1 AEQLRGVQGAVL
13 SRSSNLYGMLTTDD
27 PFQYLGGLGL
37 AVRHLDGQSP
47 ELYISNLRDADNP
60 RSETAAGFL
69 ARDLRARYFHPGW
82 IKSIQAEGY
91 SGALEVLGT
100 ANNLWGWQVT
110 APETVRS
117 DQWDEFKA
125 VYVDDKLE
133 LDINQWFERH
143 HPQAQAQLIERLLE
157 AARKEYWD
165 TDAQTLQQLAQ
176 RWQDL
181 AERHDVVSDNAKF
194 NEYVEQA
201 ASGFGLAAPVSD
213 SAEAQP
219 SEPDA
224 AAPMQQVQGQKL
236 EKQQAQPQPFD
247 WLPLVALLLI
257 ALALLAGISQQA
269 RRRSH
274 NLRPGT

>member
-1 AEQLRGVQGAVL
+1 
-13 SRSSNLYGMLTTDD
+13 M
-27 PFQYLGGLGL
+27 
-37 AVRHLDGQSP
+37 
-47 ELYISNLRDADNP
+47 
-60 RSETAAGFL
+60 
-69 ARDLRARYFHPGW
+69 
-82 IKSIQAEGY
+82 
-91 SGALEVLGT
+91 
-100 ANNLWGWQVT
+100 
-110 APETVRS
+110 RS

-125 VYVDDKLE
+125 VYVDDR
-133 LDINQWFERH
+133 LDLGINQWFEQH

-176 RWQDL
+176 RWPDL

-213 SAEAQP
+213 AAEAQ
-219 SEPDA
+219 SEASD
-224 AAPMQQVQGQKL
+224 APMQQVQGQKL
-236 EKQQAQPQPFD
+236 EKQQTQPQPFD

-269 RRRSH
+269 RGRSH
-274 NLRPGT
+274 NPRPGT